1 VTTTAL
7 DLATRQRPA
16 LWGYA
21 MFGGLLAMAGLPIY
35 IHAPKFYVDEYGLTL
50 TALGTLLF
58 VLRGFDFIQD
68 PALGW
73 LASRTRARRGLTVL
87 AAGLVMAGAMVMLFA
102 LPPALPPIWWFAIAL
117 TALFSAYS
125 FLTICFYATG
135 AQRGDTLGQGGHVYL
150 AGWRETGALLG
161 VCIAAAAPVALADT
175 LDAPFAGFALG
186 FAGFAALALWAMRR
200 EWGQGDVT
208 QPSGFGPVL
217 RDRIAKR
224 LLLIALVNALPVA
237 ITSTL
242 FLFYAE
248 GVLEAAGWEGALLI
262 LLFLSAAASSPVWAR
277 VAVSMGAKT
286 ALLGGMALSAGSFV
300 FVLFLG
306 PGDLALFA
314 VICVVSG
321 IGMGADLTLLPAI
334 FSRRLADLTPDAAK
348 GFGLWTFVSK
358 ATLAIAAL
366 IVFPALDLAGFQ
378 TGADNSATALW
389 ALTLLY
395 AAVPSTLKLLAMAL
409 LAMTPLQET

>member
-1 VTTTAL
+1 MAT
-7 DLATRQRPA
+7 LAPEAAKRPA

-35 IHAPKFYVDEYGLTL
+35 LHAPKFYVDEYGLTL

-73 LASRTRARRGLTVL
+73 LASRTRAQRGASVL

-135 AQRGDTLGQGGHVYL
+135 AQRGDALGQGGHVYV

-161 VCIAAAAPVALADT
+161 VCIAAAAPVALADA
-175 LDAPFAGFALG
+175 LAAPFAGFALG
-186 FAGFAALALWAMRR
+186 FSAFALIALWAMRR

-208 QPSGFGPVL
+208 QPSSFAPIL
-217 RDRIAKR
+217 RDAIAKR

-248 GVLEAAGWEGALLI
+248 GVLQAAGWEGALLI

-277 VAVSMGAKT
+277 VAAAMGAKT
-286 ALLGGMALSAGSFV
+286 ALLGGMALSAGSFI
-300 FVLFLG
+300 FVLTLG
-306 PGDLALFA
+306 AGDVALFA
-314 VICVVSG
+314 VICILSG

-334 FSRRLADLTPDAAK
+334 FSRRMAALTPDAAQ

-358 ATLAIAAL
+358 ATLAIAAIL
-366 IVFPALDLAGFQ
+366 VFPVLDMAGFQ
-378 TGADNSATALW
+378 TGTENSPTALW
-389 ALTLLY
+389 TLTLLY